1 MVEQQELKCDVYS
14 LTLFLGGQNLCK
26 GLEWDRSSQSQ
37 HHYAQ
42 KSPESN
48 HAPHVHEDIS
58 LLELALI

>member
-1 MVEQQELKCDVYS
+1 MMF
-14 LTLFLGGQNLCK
+14 TLSHYFSEAK
-26 GLEWDRSSQSQ
+26 ISVKVLEWDRSSQCQ

-42 KSPESN
+42 KPPESN